1 AVDFAGGTDAIAYS
15 ASGWDSRLQG
25 CFAFRMKTTQATA
38 NALAASVWDL
48 NSRNGLGFI
57 LNNTANK
64 LSVGCW
70 GVNLSIGAGIL
81 TSTTTVNDGNWHT
94 IAFNWNTVNGGA
106 NALFV
111 DGAQEATAN
120 SSGDW
125 PITLSSTPMTLGSS
139 VNAFCGKYVGSLA
152 EVAAWSRQLNADE
165 IA

>member
-81 TSTTTVNDGNWHT
+81 TSTTAATDRNRHP
-94 IAFNWNTVNGGA
+94 IAITWNTTNVGH
-106 NALFV
+106 NA
-111 DGAQEATAN
+111 
-120 SSGDW
+120 
-125 PITLSSTPMTLGSS
+125 I
-139 VNAFCGKYVGSLA
+139 
-152 EVAAWSRQLNADE
+152 
-165 IA
+165 